1 MKKFEKQTDIISKRL
16 KVVDRITVAEGAEL
30 LGITES
36 SVRRIFTKMEKT
48 GSVIRVY
55 GGIAS
60 VLHESNQY
68 DYNVESFSNIA
79 EKKRIASAAAK
90 LVADEKNV
98 CFDSG
103 STLYEVSLALANL
116 LMRKPN
122 NNLKIFSNSLKNL
135 EVLQDAVSIC
145 LVGGDYRK
153 ARKDFCGFFAENAI
167 SAVNFDMC
175 VLGTD
180 GMSESGDLTTTD
192 FDTAK
197 LCSCALNHSKVRVL
211 VLDSSK
217 FGKSAF
223 INYSNVSEFNIVV
236 TDDGIS
242 EEYRNM
248 LEKAGVKVVIA

>member
-16 KVVDRITVAEGAEL
+16 KVVDRISVAEGAEL

-55 GGIAS
+55 GGIAGIS
-60 VLHESNQY
+60 HESSQY

-145 LVGGDYRK
+145 IVGGDYRK

-167 SAVNFDMC
+167 STVNFDTC

-180 GMSESGDLTTTD
+180 GMCDNGDLTTTD
-192 FDTAK
+192 FATAR
-197 LCSCALNHSKVRVL
+197 LCSCALNHSKNRIL
-211 VLDSSK
+211 VMDSSK
-217 FGKSAF
+217 FGKSASV
-223 INYSNVSEFNIVV
+223 NYANVSEFNTVV
-236 TDDGIS
+236 TDDGIT
-242 EEYRNM
+242 EDYKAM
-248 LEKAGVKVVIA
+248 LEKAGVKVIVV